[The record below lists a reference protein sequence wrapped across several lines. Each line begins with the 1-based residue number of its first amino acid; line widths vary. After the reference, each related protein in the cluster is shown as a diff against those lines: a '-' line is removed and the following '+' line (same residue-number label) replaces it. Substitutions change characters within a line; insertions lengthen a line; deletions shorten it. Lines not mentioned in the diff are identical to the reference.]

1 MEQVIREVSGDEAK
15 YLALQFL
22 GQNLG
27 EMKELDKNIV
37 SSLKPITSS
46 INPDSIVQSIPRV
59 QQQPQPIP
67 AAPVTAAP
75 VTVSVPLEQAA
86 PVSAPGPVVIPSL
99 ASLQTPAAQPVTQQ
113 AAPTY
118 NNPNQLELNFNESPY
133 SVRIFE
139 RLEAIDKKLNT
150 LIETQQEIIASF
162 TDIKKK
168 SETVTTN
175 D

>member
-59 QQQPQPIP
+59 QQQPQPQ
-67 AAPVTAAP
+67 PVPVAP
-75 VTVSVPLEQAA
+75 VTVSAPLEQAA

-99 ASLQTPAAQPVTQQ
+99 ASLQTPAAQPVAQQ

-118 NNPNQLELNFNESPY
+118 NDPNQLELNFNESPY

-168 SETVTTN
+168 SETVTTA